1 MTDKLLIAAGVLV
14 AISIGPLVLRLLF
27 LTLCVIW
34 DVIFQTRSGVEL
46 YDSIYGA
53 PEGNKESV

>member
-14 AISIGPLVLRLLF
+14 AISVGPLVLRLLF
-27 LTLCVIW
+27 LALCVIW
-34 DVIFQTRSGVEL
+34 DVIFKTRAGVEL

>member
-14 AISIGPLVLRLLF
+14 AISVGPLVLRLLF
-27 LTLCVIW
+27 LALCVIW
-34 DVIFQTRSGVEL
+34 DVIFQTRACVEL